1 MTVVMT
7 PVGTSL
13 FTNGSENNRKINQ
26 RFPTIKDKP
35 EADWGTNTGY
45 IDKLRSESERFI
57 KECGIS
63 ASAELQS
70 TAVIRDK
77 LEDNI
82 IVHLLASDT
91 IASRLAAEILRDQ
104 INSSSSVLGDKV
116 TAKFNADPA
125 EVGIDVIR
133 NLQVENSVNFSRGGM
148 PNLFHR
154 INYIKDWEAGG
165 IQNLAI
171 NITGGY
177 GATLPY
183 LTIFAQLEGVPLY
196 YNFEG
201 QEELITI
208 PRVPLVID
216 SDLIES
222 HAGVLAQ
229 IADHMDDPERWRTFK
244 SKNEHAVKELD
255 AFIWEDDSL
264 GAELSPMG
272 NIFWN
277 NYLKS
282 HFLVE
287 LPPSGNRGTIDE
299 SIIDQAI
306 RELYRKLNGALSPSY
321 LAPTCCYGRLRELG
335 HDHDLNHTGQ
345 VNGQDIFIFKSTDQ
359 AQVRLMYTFVVNGQT
374 ITRITIFDSRGHRST
389 EEYTAWKQKFATPPK
404 INFETY
410 TFDVL

>member
-1 MTVVMT
+1 MTVVIT

-13 FTNGSENNRKINQ
+13 FTNGSETNNHIQNGFTR
-26 RFPTIKDKP
+26 IKDKP
-35 EADWGTNTGY
+35 EAEWGSNT
-45 IDKLRSESERFI
+45 RFI
-57 KECGIS
+57 NNLRIASETFIGDQDTS

-82 IVHLLASDT
+82 IVYLLASDT
-91 IASRLAAEILRDQ
+91 IASRLAAEILMDQ
-104 INSSSSVLGDKV
+104 INPTNSILGEQV

-125 EVGIDVIR
+125 EGGIDVIC
-133 NLQVENSVNFSRGGM
+133 NLQVEDSVSFSREGM
-148 PNLFHR
+148 PNLFQR

-229 IADHMDDPERWRTFK
+229 IADHMDDPQRWRTFK
-244 SKNEHAVKELD
+244 SKNEHAVKELG
-255 AFIWEDDSL
+255 AFIWEDDDL

-299 SIIDQAI
+299 PIIDRAI
-306 RELYRKLNGALSPSY
+306 RELYRKLNDALSPLY
-321 LAPTCCYGRLRELG
+321 LAPTCCYGRLRELE
-335 HDHDLNHTGQ
+335 HNHDLNHTGQ

-374 ITRITIFDSRGHRST
+374 ITQLTIFDSRGHIST
-389 EEYTAWKQKFATPPK
+389 QEYTEWKREFETPPEIEFDTK
-404 INFETY
+404 
-410 TFDVL
+410 TFNVP

>member
-1 MTVVMT
+1 MTVVIT

-13 FTNGSENNRKINQ
+13 FTNGSEKNNTIKRH
-26 RFPTIKDKP
+26 FTTIKDKP
-35 EADWGTNTGY
+35 ESEWNNNTRFITNF
-45 IDKLRSESERFI
+45 RSESEKFI
-57 KECGIS
+57 GECGIS

-70 TAVIRDK
+70 TAIIRDK

-82 IVHLLASDT
+82 IVYLLASDT

-104 INSSSSVLGDKV
+104 INPPNSVLGDEV

-133 NLQVENSVNFSRGGM
+133 NLQVEDSVSFSRGGM

-222 HAGVLAQ
+222 RAGVLVQ
-229 IADHMDDPERWRTFK
+229 IADHMDDPTRWRTFK
-244 SKNEHAVKELD
+244 SENEHAVKELD
-255 AFIWEDDSL
+255 AFIWEDDDL

-299 SIIDQAI
+299 PIIDTAI
-306 RELYRKLNGALSPSY
+306 RELYRKLNDALSPLY
-321 LAPTCCYGRLRELG
+321 LAPTSCYKRLRELG
-335 HDHDLNHTGQ
+335 HNHDLNHTGQ
-345 VNGQDIFIFKSTDQ
+345 VSRQDIFIFKSTNCD
-359 AQVRLMYTFVVNGQT
+359 QVRLMYTFVVNGRT
-374 ITRITIFDSRGHRST
+374 ITRLTIFDSRGHIST
-389 EEYTAWKQKFATPPK
+389 EKYTTWKQEFETLPE

-410 TFDVL
+410 TFDVS